1 MSYQKPLP
9 TRVLEDFIPYI
20 LAAPAARE
28 NWHDPVA
35 AIALK
40 AMTIDKKE
48 TGICLTVREK
58 AIELN
63 AKVNANQATC
73 NALHEA
79 RDSLIEDAQEK
90 MKEAEEQGAIYQ
102 RWKSEYVART
112 AIYEATLGDA
122 ECAKSK
128 AFIWTVPA
136 WRQK

>member
-1 MSYQKPLP
+1 
-9 TRVLEDFIPYI
+9 
-20 LAAPAARE
+20 
-28 NWHDPVA
+28 
-35 AIALK
+35 
-40 AMTIDKKE
+40 
-48 TGICLTVREK
+48 LTAREK

-63 AKVNANQATC
+63 AKVNVTQATC

-90 MKEAEEQGAIYQ
+90 MKEAEEHGAIYQ

-128 AFIWTVPA
+128 AVHMDSFCLEAEENLQGAMADVTEFQGETDNFNFFGGGVSCEHP
-136 WRQK
+136 